1 MASIFDKFDKEV
13 DLKKIEQ
20 QKKEAAE
27 QGDFEAVPA
36 GKYIA
41 KVENM
46 ELGLTKKDNRPMFKI
61 QMRLVEGCGDAE
73 EKFLSKYKK
82 KKPCIFMN
90 RVIFGT
96 KNDGSMIASVETFL
110 NKLGLDKT
118 FVFAGYDDFANEIA
132 DAAEA
137 CESLEFEVEYDDSK
151 FNSISVTDVFD
162 A

>member
-1 MASIFDKFDKEV
+1 MSMFDKFDKEI
-13 DLKKIEQ
+13 DLKKIEE
-20 QKKEAAE
+20 QKKEAA
-27 QGDFEAVPA
+27 QQDSFEEVPA

-41 KVENM
+41 KIENM
-46 ELGLTKKDNRPMFKI
+46 ELGMTKKDNRPMFKI

-90 RVIFGT
+90 RVIYGT
-96 KNDGSMIASVETFL
+96 KNDGSMISSVETFL
-110 NKLGLDKT
+110 NKLGLDQM
-118 FVFAGYDDFANEIA
+118 FVFAGYENFANDIA

>member
-1 MASIFDKFDKEV
+1 MSIFDKFDKEI

-27 QGDFEAVPA
+27 SSGNYEEVPT

-41 KVENM
+41 KIENM
-46 ELGLTKKDNRPMFKI
+46 ELGLTKKDSRPLFKV
-61 QMRLVEGCGDAE
+61 QMRLVEGCGDEE

-110 NKLGLDKT
+110 NELGLDKT

-137 CESLEFEVEYDDSK
+137 CERLEFEVEYDDSK

>member
-1 MASIFDKFDKEV
+1 MSMFDKFDKEI

-27 QGDFEAVPA
+27 QGSFEEVPA

-41 KVENM
+41 KIENM
-46 ELGLTKKDNRPMFKI
+46 ELGMTKRDNRPMFKI

-90 RVIFGT
+90 RVIYGT
-96 KNDGSMIASVETFL
+96 KNDGSMISSVETFL
-110 NKLGLDKT
+110 NKLGLDQT
-118 FVFAGYDDFANEIA
+118 FVFAGYENFANDIA